1 MGDPSTFALPE
12 SVDQGRFVVAT
23 YLYRTAPGVDIHRA
37 AADLAEMQSTGTWVA
52 LAGETQAIRER
63 HGARVVAVWE
73 VPEPE
78 ADGRI
83 ERDGRDVR
91 EWVVQIAY
99 PSHNIGTQIPLLL
112 ATVYGECASLGDI
125 KLIDLHLPE
134 AFVAAFKGPKFGLDG
149 IRQLVGATDRPLLV
163 TMLKPA
169 LGLTPKESAEVFF
182 QAAIGGSDAV
192 KDDELLVSHPWSHFL
207 DRVREHERAAQAAFD
222 ETGHRTLYFVNITD
236 RPDRLV
242 QNAYRAIEAGA
253 SALMVDYLT
262 VGISA
267 LSMLADDPAIAVPI
281 LGHLA
286 FAGAMSASPR
296 NGVGSHLVLGKLP
309 RLAGADTVVY
319 PSPYGTLR
327 FSRSEH
333 LRLARTMTD
342 SFHDVRPMLPTP
354 GGGLH
359 AGMVPRLSADLGT
372 DYAVGAGGAVHGHPM
387 GAAAGARA
395 IRQAIDATVR
405 GETLADARADHPE
418 LAAALDTWPEEPGGP
433 DADRAVATD
442 ERALTNRP
450 APLEERRR

>member
-1 MGDPSTFALPE
+1 MGDPSAFAMPE
-12 SVDQGRFVVAT
+12 SIDQRAFVVAT
-23 YLYRTAPGVDIHRA
+23 YLYRTAAGEDIHRA
-37 AADLAEMQSTGTWVA
+37 AAALAEMQSTGTWVA
-52 LAGETQAIRER
+52 LERETHAIRER
-63 HGARVVAVWE
+63 HGARVVAIWE

-78 ADGRI
+78 DGVPL
-83 ERDGRDVR
+83 ERDVR

-99 PSHNIGTQIPLLL
+99 PSHNIGAQIPLLL
-112 ATVYGECASLGDI
+112 ATVYGECASAGDI
-125 KLIDLHLPE
+125 KLIDIHLPE

-149 IRQLVGATDRPLLV
+149 IRRLVGAPDRPLLV

-169 LGLTPKESAEVFF
+169 LGLTPKESAEVFY

-207 DRVREHERAAQAAFD
+207 DRVREHERAAQAAFE

-342 SFHDVRPMLPTP
+342 PFHDIRPMLPTP

-359 AGMVPRLSADLGT
+359 AGMAPRLTADLGI
-372 DYAVGAGGAVHGHPM
+372 DYAIGAGGAVHGHPM

-395 IRQAIDATVR
+395 IRQAMDASIR
-405 GETLADARADHPE
+405 GVSLAEARNEYPE
-418 LAAALDTWPEEPGGP
+418 LAAALDTWPEEPI
-433 DADRAVATD
+433 DALADDRAGVHHDTAG
-442 ERALTNRP
+442 
-450 APLEERRR
+450 

>member
-1 MGDPSTFALPE
+1 VTDSYGFALPE
-12 SVDQGRFVVAT
+12 SLDYRDFVIAT
-23 YLYRTAPGVDIHRA
+23 YLYRTPASIDIRRA
-37 AADLAEMQSTGTWVA
+37 AHELAEMQSTGTWVT
-52 LAGETQAIRER
+52 LERETDIIRER
-63 HGARVVAVWE
+63 HAARVVAIWE
-73 VPEPE
+73 VPDHE
-78 ADGRI
+78 AAAPVDGDT
-83 ERDGRDVR
+83 RD
-91 EWVVQIAY
+91 WVIQIAY
-99 PSHNIGTQIPLLL
+99 PAHNIGAQIPLLL
-112 ATVYGECASLGDI
+112 ATVYGECASLGEL

-134 AFVAAFKGPKFGLDG
+134 AFVAAFKGPKFGLEG
-149 IRQLVGATDRPLLV
+149 IRELVGATDRPLLI

-169 LGLTPKESAEVFF
+169 LGLTPKESAEVFY

-207 DRVREHERAAQAAFD
+207 DRVREHERTAQHAFD
-222 ETGHRTLYFVNITD
+222 ETGHRTLYFVNISD

-267 LSMLADDPAIAVPI
+267 VSMLADDPAIAVPI

-342 SFHDVRPMLPTP
+342 PLHDIRPMLPTP

-359 AGMVPRLSADLGT
+359 AGVVPRLSADLGI
-372 DYAVGAGGAVHGHPM
+372 DYAIGAGGAVHGHPM
-387 GAAAGARA
+387 GTAAGARA

-405 GETLADARADHPE
+405 GLSLADARGDHPE
-418 LAAALDTWPEEPGGP
+418 LAAALDTWPEDSIDS
-433 DADRAVATD
+433 DADGDNAAGIDLPAHVNQP
-442 ERALTNRP
+442 ALV
-450 APLEERRR
+450 EEPR